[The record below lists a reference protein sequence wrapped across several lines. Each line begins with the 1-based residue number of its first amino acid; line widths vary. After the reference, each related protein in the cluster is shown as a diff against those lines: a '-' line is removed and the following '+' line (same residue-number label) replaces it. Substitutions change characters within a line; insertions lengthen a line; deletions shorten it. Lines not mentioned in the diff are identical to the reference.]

1 MRMSLSKDQKR
12 EFCHSKKIYSPKPVR
27 SLAFHAL
34 HCVERRVFPHTKTR
48 TAFGFRRTALRRKLT
63 TLFKV
68 VFSNVALKRP
78 EFKRAIHFLVESVA
92 SNMRRTEP
100 VFVAINWD
108 EMWIGVKGLSSLGL
122 AGSPRKVCWH

>member
-1 MRMSLSKDQKR
+1 LIKNTLFLNENFAIQKSKTR
-12 EFCHSKKIYSPKPVR
+12 ILPFKKN
-27 SLAFHAL
+27 L
-34 HCVERRVFPHTKTR
+34 FPKTR
-48 TAFGFRRTALRRKLT
+48 TVFGFRRTALRRKLT